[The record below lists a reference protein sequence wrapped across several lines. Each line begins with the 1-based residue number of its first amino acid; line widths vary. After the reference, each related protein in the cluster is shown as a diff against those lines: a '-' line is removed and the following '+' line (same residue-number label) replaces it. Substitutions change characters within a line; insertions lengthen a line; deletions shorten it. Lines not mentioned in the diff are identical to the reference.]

1 MYVGFFWKT
10 MFVWKTVVRFALNTY
25 GFGAHVPDAEPA
37 QPMDVYPL
45 MINCDGFHVGRAP
58 GLVIARSFPDLV

>member
-1 MYVGFFWKT
+1 MWFFWKT

-25 GFGAHVPDAEPA
+25 SFGAQVPDAEPA

-45 MINCDGFHVGRAP
+45 MIDCDGFHVGGAP
-58 GLVIARSFPDLV
+58 GLVIVRSFPDPV